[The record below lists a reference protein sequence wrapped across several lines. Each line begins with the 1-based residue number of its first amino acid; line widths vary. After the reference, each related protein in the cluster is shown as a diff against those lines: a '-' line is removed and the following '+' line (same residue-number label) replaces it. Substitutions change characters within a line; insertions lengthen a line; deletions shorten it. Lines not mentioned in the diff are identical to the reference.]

1 MTGTASTEAEEFM
14 DIYGLP
20 VLEIPTNEAVN
31 RIDENDEIYMTVEE
45 KYDAIIKEI
54 TESNA
59 NQQPILVGTTSIE
72 KSEEIATM
80 LEKLGFKR
88 TNYIENKN
96 TNIQKNTF

>member
-1 MTGTASTEAEEFM
+1 
-14 DIYGLP
+14 
-20 VLEIPTNEAVN
+20 
-31 RIDENDEIYMTVEE
+31 MTVEE

-54 TESNA
+54 KECNT

-72 KSEEIATM
+72 KSEVIATM

-96 TNIQKNTF
+96 TNIQKNTFSVLNAKYHDRWFFAAH

>member
-1 MTGTASTEAEEFM
+1 MEKLFLPAVSTEN
-14 DIYGLP
+14 L
-20 VLEIPTNEAVN
+20 
-31 RIDENDEIYMTVEE
+31 TVEE

-80 LEKLGFKR
+80 LEK
-88 TNYIENKN
+88 
-96 TNIQKNTF
+96 